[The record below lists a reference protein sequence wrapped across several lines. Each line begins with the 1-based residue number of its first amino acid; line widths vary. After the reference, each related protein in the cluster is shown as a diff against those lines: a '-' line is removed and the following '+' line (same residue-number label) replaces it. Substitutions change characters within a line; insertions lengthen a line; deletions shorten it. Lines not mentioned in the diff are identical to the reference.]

1 MLMQNSCQD
10 FLTKLASKQAVPGG
24 GGAAALAG
32 SLGAA
37 LASMVCNLT
46 IGKKK
51 YQDVQEDIALLLTQT
66 ESLRSKLAFLA
77 EEDARVFEDF
87 MQVYKLPN
95 ETDEQKKLRSDLF
108 AARAIAAADVPWQIA
123 ELCRDVLKL
132 CVQIARIGN
141 KQVISDAAV
150 AALLARAALRS
161 ACYNVL
167 VNMPNITDTDY
178 VQKHT
183 LAIDN
188 IKQDAFLLEE
198 QVLEYT
204 EKVLLGE

>member
-66 ESLRSKLAFLA
+66 EALRSKLAFLA

-95 ETDEQKKLRSDLF
+95 ETDEQKKLRADLF
-108 AARAIAAADVPWQIA
+108 SARAIAAADVPWQIA
-123 ELCRDVLKL
+123 ELCREVLKL
-132 CVQIARIGN
+132 CVQIAQIGN

-167 VNMPNITDTDY
+167 VNMPNITDAEY
-178 VQKHT
+178 VKKHT
-183 LAIDN
+183 VAIDN